1 MIDIKDLQKEYG
13 NNTVLSSID
22 LNIPAHTVTS
32 IIGPSGSGKTT
43 LLRLMALLERPT
55 SGSIV
60 FDGVDTHASEKVR
73 LEMRRRMVIV
83 FQKPIVFNG
92 SVYDNVVYG
101 LKIRRKEKHVMASLA
116 LDALDAVDLSG
127 YEKRNARSLSGGEVQ
142 RVALARA
149 MVTEPELL
157 MLDEPTANLDPLSAT
172 RVERLITRV
181 TRESHTTVIMT
192 THNMTQGQRLA
203 DQIGVL
209 IGGEM
214 LQIGSPSNV
223 FNLPNSKEVA
233 DFVGVQNV
241 LEGKIGSKKDGLVNI
256 SIGNHML
263 EGISI
268 LEPGVDV
275 LACIRPEEVTLAL
288 TQPSSSARNA
298 FYGIVTGMAT
308 SGPLVLVTV
317 DCSFPLMAFITN
329 RSAEEMELRVGLE
342 VCASFKA
349 SGLHIL
355 ES

>member
-13 NNTVLSSID
+13 NNTVLSNID

-43 LLRLMALLERPT
+43 LLRLIALLERPT
-55 SGSIV
+55 DGSIV

-101 LKIRRKEKHVMASLA
+101 LRIRGKEKNLMTNLA

-127 YEKRNARSLSGGEVQ
+127 YENRNARSLSGGEVQ

-157 MLDEPTANLDPLSAT
+157 MLDEPTANLDPVSAT

-214 LQIGSPSNV
+214 LQIGSPGNV

-256 SIGNHML
+256 AIGRHIL
-263 EGISI
+263 EGISN
-268 LEPGVDV
+268 LGPGADI
-275 LACIRPEEVTLAL
+275 LACIRPEEVILSL

-298 FYGIVTGMAT
+298 FYGVVTAMAIT
-308 SGPLVLVTV
+308 GPLVLVTV

-329 RSAEEMELRVGLE
+329 RSAQEMELREGLE

-349 SGLHIL
+349 SGMHIVEL
-355 ES
+355 